1 MNMKAFIFLFN
12 LVIKCHRDEVLERA
26 AGLTYRVLLAF
37 FPFLLFLMS
46 LMGFLNLNESA
57 ILEGLYYVLPHE
69 VANLVSSFVSELSI
83 ARSHGIMTTAIF
95 FSVYNSTNGF
105 HAIIRYTNRAFGIQ
119 DRRSFIVQVGLSFV
133 LMILFSLALVI
144 MLGVIVFGQYI
155 WGYFFPNGSEM
166 LFRLVSGTIS
176 FTILVLA
183 TSLIYKLACAKTLT
197 LKYILPGAT
206 LTVLVWI
213 IVTSLFG
220 FVIVNFTQYPAI
232 YGSFAGVFI
241 LILWLNTISM
251 ILLIGNEANS
261 LLQYFQT

>member
-1 MNMKAFIFLFN
+1 MKTFIFLST
-12 LVIKCHRDEVLERA
+12 LVLKCHRDEVLERA

-46 LMGFLNLNESA
+46 LMGFLNLDESA
-57 ILEGLYYVLPHE
+57 ILEGLYYVLPNE
-69 VANLVSSFVSELSI
+69 VANLVSSFISELSLT
-83 ARSHGIMTTAIF
+83 RSRGIMTTAIF

-105 HAIIRYTNRAFGIQ
+105 RAIIRYTNRAFGIQ

-155 WGYFFPNGSEM
+155 WGYFFPNGSDM
-166 LFRLVSGTIS
+166 LFRLASGAIS
-176 FTILVLA
+176 FAILVLA
-183 TSLIYKLACAKTLT
+183 TSLIYKLACAKSLT

-206 LTVLVWI
+206 LTVLTWI

-220 FVIVNFTQYPAI
+220 FVISNFTQYPAI

-241 LILWLNTISM
+241 LILWLNTITM

>member
-1 MNMKAFIFLFN
+1 MTVKAFIFLSS
-12 LVIKCHRDEVLERA
+12 LVVKCHHDEVLERA

-46 LMGFLNLNESA
+46 LMGFLNLDESA
-57 ILEGLYYVLPHE
+57 ILEGLYYVLPSE
-69 VANLVSSFVSELSI
+69 VANLVSSFISELSI
-83 ARSHGIMTTAIF
+83 TRSRGIMTTSLF

-105 HAIIRYTNRAFGIQ
+105 RAIIRYTNRAFGFQ
-119 DRRSFIVQVGLSFV
+119 DRRSFIVQVGLSFL

-144 MLGVIVFGQYI
+144 MLGVIVFGQHL
-155 WGYFFPNGSEM
+155 WSCFFPNGSDM
-166 LFRLVSGTIS
+166 LFRLVSGVIS
-176 FTILVLA
+176 FAILVLT
-183 TSLIYKLACAKTLT
+183 TSLIYKLACAKSLT

-206 LTVLVWI
+206 ITVLAWI

-232 YGSFAGVFI
+232 YGSFAGIFI